1 MSSERA
7 ALNIET
13 AIETTGESVQSTA
26 CQPVPGD
33 SACHPHDSRPSG
45 SLERWLVQRLWQHI
59 GEPPVVI
66 ELWDGWFCG
75 SKSSSIGT
83 IRINRPSVLRRLCIQ
98 VSLAFGEAFSDG
110 DLAIEG
116 DQIGVLETL
125 NRHLAR
131 RHPRSR
137 WQSLWKLLS
146 LSRHGHS
153 LRQSRAA
160 VHHHYDLG
168 NDFYKLWLDRQLVY
182 TCAYFER
189 PEMTLEEAQAAKLD
203 YVCRKLRL
211 RPGETVVEAGCGW
224 GALALHMARHYGVRV
239 QAFNLS
245 HEQVVYARELARQQ
259 ELHPQVEF
267 IEDDYRNIRGTFD
280 AFVSVGMLEHVGRE
294 NYPAFGR
301 LMDRVLNAEGRGLIH
316 SIGRNV
322 PAPLDPWTEK
332 YIFPGAYPPALTE
345 MLSLFP
351 EAGFSVLDVENLR
364 LHYAATCRAWL
375 NRFNAASEQVAATF
389 DEHFVRLWRLYLA
402 ASTAAFLSGD
412 LQLFQVLFARAG
424 SNRHPWTRSDW
435 YSPQGR

>member
-1 MSSERA
+1 MSSEHT
-7 ALNIET
+7 ALNL
-13 AIETTGESVQSTA
+13 ETTAESAQSLTW
-26 CQPVPGD
+26 QPSD
-33 SACHPHDSRPSG
+33 SAAACHQQNFRPS
-45 SLERWLVQRLWQHI
+45 SLLERWMVQHLWHHI

-66 ELWDGWFCG
+66 ELRDGWFCG
-75 SKSSSIGT
+75 SKSGSIGT
-83 IRINRPSVLRRLCIQ
+83 IRIGRPSVLRRLCFQ
-98 VSLAFGEAFSDG
+98 ASLAFGEAFSDG
-110 DLAIEG
+110 DLEIEG
-116 DQIGVLETL
+116 DLIEVLETL
-125 NRHLAR
+125 NRHLTLR
-131 RHPRSR
+131 RPHSR
-137 WQSLWKLLS
+137 WHSLWKLLS
-146 LSRHGHS
+146 LPRHGHS
-153 LRQSRAA
+153 LRQSKAA

-211 RPGETVVEAGCGW
+211 KPGETVVEAGCGW
-224 GALALHMARHYGVRV
+224 GALALHMARHYGVKV

-245 HEQVVYARELARQQ
+245 HEQIVYARELAQR
-259 ELHPQVEF
+259 EGLHPQVEF

-301 LMDRVLNAEGRGLIH
+301 IMDRVLNADGRGLIH
-316 SIGRNV
+316 SIGRNA
-322 PAPLDPWTEK
+322 PAPLDPWTGK

-375 NRFNAASEQVAATF
+375 NRFDAASEQVAATF
-389 DEHFVRLWRLYLA
+389 DERFVRLWRLYLA

-412 LQLFQVLFARAG
+412 LQLFQVLFARG
-424 SNRHPWTRSDW
+424 TTNRHPLTRSDW
-435 YSPQGR
+435 YPPQGR